1 MSRATVIVTNIAPRT
16 ITRKRSDMDDDDFFD
31 EEEEG
36 EEQHEEE
43 GEDEDVNDI
52 DIKNNPDDKARTPD
66 KSIRQLA
73 FLMIRSHHPY
83 YQRTQSNE
91 KKKDPMFVL
100 TDEFCITVHCARR
113 RIYDV
118 ANVLEGIGFFGR
130 NSMKIYNVLGVEG
143 MRKLMH
149 DMQLRGVASLACTYN
164 RSGNFATATRW
175 RRVNGKHENDEDGK
189 EADWLAIGGTRD
201 FLKNVA
207 RSLMY
212 ALVQG
217 LFPPAQRNRKS
228 WTKGEF
234 QQWIAVQCGRNG
246 QLHKAIHRR
255 VYDVLNVFQVV
266 NLVQCTQKKPKLY
279 TFSRDLRDMLPDEY
293 QLELVKPG
301 HAPLLS
307 PPFPERTVSSSSS
320 SSSSSSFPHPM
331 TRSRSKK
338 QARITSTTTTTTA
351 ITTKRISVGPP
362 LAPVMVVRNPM
373 PEPLLKFAMR
383 CDDEGLDDG
392 PTPPKVVVHTFLAPL
407 SPPPPPLPIPVF
419 STSSSSSSSSAHEP
433 TGNWSDVFVDESFIY
448 LSPSSSSSSSSSS
461 SFDGEGDDINIH
473 DLPYPLGDLDV

>member
-1 MSRATVIVTNIAPRT
+1 MSRATVIITNIAPRT
-16 ITRKRSDMDDDDFFD
+16 ITRKRSDMDDDFF
-31 EEEEG
+31 EE

-43 GEDEDVNDI
+43 EEDEEEEDGVDDEGANGI
-52 DIKNNPDDKARTPD
+52 DIKNTDKARTPD

-100 TDEFCITVHCARR
+100 TDEFCTTVHCARR

-149 DMQLRGVASLACTYN
+149 EMQLRGVASLACTYN

-175 RRVNGKHENDEDGK
+175 RRVKGKHENDEDGK

-217 LFPPAQRNRKS
+217 LFPPAHLNRKS

-301 HAPLLS
+301 NAPLLS

-320 SSSSSSFPHPM
+320 SADASSSSSSFPHPM

-338 QARITSTTTTTTA
+338 QARITTA

-362 LAPVMVVRNPM
+362 RAPVMVVRNPM
-373 PEPLLKFAMR
+373 PEPLLKFVMR

-392 PTPPKVVVHTFLAPL
+392 PTHPKVVVHTFLAPL

-419 STSSSSSSSSAHEP
+419 STSSSSSSSVHEP
-433 TGNWSDVFVDESFIY
+433 TGNWSDVFVDDSFIY